1 MAWSKAED
9 AGGLTSAKD
18 GNDVPIPFSPPNVC
32 HLLRQLL

>member
-18 GNDVPIPFSPPNVC
+18 GNYGFEKSCYGFEMMI
-32 HLLRQLL
+32 